1 MQNDPILPFLL
12 MVLLGYVV
20 GSISPTY
27 LLGRWVGGLDL
38 RAYGSGNVGGSNVGV
53 WVGRWATV
61 VGGLLDVTKGALPT
75 WLALR
80 WALGLEG
87 AVVAG
92 LATVVGHDWSLFLRF
107 RGGRGLATALGFLL
121 VVAPWGWLP
130 LLGGLA
136 LGYALHGTAIGAL
149 VGVVLLPVISLWT
162 HRPQPVTLGCI
173 ALLFIVILKRLEANR
188 LPFPRDYSRGSV
200 LLNRLLLDRDIRE
213 YEAWIRRTPDLRA

>member
-1 MQNDPILPFLL
+1 MQNDPIIPFLS
-12 MVLLGYVV
+12 MALLGYVV

-53 WVGRWATV
+53 WVGPWATV
-61 VGGLLDVTKGALPT
+61 VGGLLDVAKGALPT

-80 WALGLEG
+80 WALGLEV

-92 LATVVGHDWSLFLRF
+92 LATVVGHNWSLFLRF
-107 RGGRGLATALGFLL
+107 MGGRGLATALGFLL
-121 VVAPWGWLP
+121 VVAPWGWVP

-136 LGYALHGTAIGAL
+136 LGYMLHGTAIGAL
-149 VGVVLLPVISLWT
+149 LGVMLLPVISLWI
-162 HRPQPVTLGCI
+162 HRSQPVTLGCV
-173 ALLFIVILKRLEANR
+173 ALLFIVILKRLEANH
-188 LPFPRDYSRGSV
+188 LPFPRGYSRGSV

-213 YEAWIRRTPDLRA
+213 YEAWIRRTPNSRS